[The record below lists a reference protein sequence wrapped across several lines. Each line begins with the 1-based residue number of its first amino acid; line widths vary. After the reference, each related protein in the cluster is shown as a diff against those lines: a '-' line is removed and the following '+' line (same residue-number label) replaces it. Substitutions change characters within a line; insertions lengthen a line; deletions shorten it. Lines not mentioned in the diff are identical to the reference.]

1 MTAAGIVVVGA
12 EGDARAAIT
21 LRAES
26 RSGPLTLFGD
36 EPHAPYERPPLS
48 TRRSSARPHR

>member
-26 RSGPLTLFGD
+26 GSGPLTLFGD